1 MASSHI
7 PPLDRQQRLATM
19 AEYVLERGTLSV
31 EDMAERYGVSTMT
44 IYRDLAELERSGV
57 VTRTRGTVT
66 ARATSFSEA
75 SSSFRSALNTPIK
88 ERLARRAAD
97 EVHAGSTIM
106 LDDSTTVLRMVPLI
120 DERGPVTVV
129 THSQAVAAAAA
140 SLRSVRLFITG
151 GRYRPELDSLYGAT
165 TLATIRSLHAT
176 TCFMSTTSLRGG
188 QLYHPLEENVDVK
201 RAMIESSARS
211 VLVLDSSKFGIGATH
226 RVIGV
231 EAFDLVIADTNA
243 PGEELDIMR
252 DAGVEVA
259 LVDAIGT

>member
-1 MASSHI
+1 MPSSNI

-75 SSSFRSALNTPIK
+75 SASFRSSLNTSIK
-88 ERLARRAAD
+88 QRLSQRAAE

-129 THSQAVAAAAA
+129 THSLAVSNEAS
-140 SLRSVRLFITG
+140 SLRSIRLFVSG
-151 GRYRPELDSLYGAT
+151 GRYRSELDSLYGAT
-165 TLATIRSLHAT
+165 TLATIRSLHAD
-176 TCFMSTTSLRGG
+176 TCFMSTTALRGG
-188 QLYHPLEENVDVK
+188 QLYHPIEENVDLK
-201 RAMIESSARS
+201 RAMIESSSRS
-211 VLVLDSSKFGIGATH
+211 VLLLDSSKYGLGATH

-231 EAFDLVIADTNA
+231 EAFDLVITDTDA
-243 PGEELDIMR
+243 PREEIEIMR
-252 DAGVEVA
+252 DAGVEVV
-259 LVDAIGT
+259 LVDA